1 MNGPSNKERVAEY
14 LTVLPIRAL
23 FFVGGT
29 LIGLSVVVLL
39 VILAIT
45 AIATVAV
52 FVLS

>member
-1 MNGPSNKERVAEY
+1 MNGPSKKERAAEY
-14 LTVLPIRAL
+14 LTVLVIGAL

-29 LIGLSVVVLL
+29 LLGLSVGVLL